1 MLIKITN
8 NCSSAQ
14 MRLLLLPLL
23 SCLFWI
29 IGCGEP
35 EPDISSPQTHTSGS
49 ITFNY
54 PKNWNITQ
62 DSVMPGIQNL
72 FIETPGDALVILQVY
87 SLREL
92 DDLATFSK
100 SFSDSASQEIPV
112 GEMSNSTFKDMPNE
126 GGYERIVEDF
136 EISILG
142 ESIPSRRLYMS
153 KEVAGGKALMILQV
167 ATEDFTKVKVGFDLI
182 SNSLQGNQIQELVK

>member
-1 MLIKITN
+1 MIEVTN
-8 NCSSAQ
+8 NFSSTKW
-14 MRLLLLPLL
+14 RILLLPLL
-23 SCLFWI
+23 CCLFGI

-35 EPDISSPQTHTSGS
+35 EPDISSSQPHTSGS
-49 ITFNY
+49 ITFSY

-87 SLREL
+87 SLSEL

-100 SFSDSASQEIPV
+100 SFSDSASQEMPV
-112 GEMSNSTFKDMPNE
+112 GQMSNSTFKDMPNE

-182 SNSLQGNQIQELVK
+182 SNSLRENQI